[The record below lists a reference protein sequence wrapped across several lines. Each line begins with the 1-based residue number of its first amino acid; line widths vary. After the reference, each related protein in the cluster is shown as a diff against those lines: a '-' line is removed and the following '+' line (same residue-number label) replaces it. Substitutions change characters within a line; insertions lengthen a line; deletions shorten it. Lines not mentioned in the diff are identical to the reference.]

1 MGTVAAVPVTSR
13 PQRKAFLEF
22 PWQLYRNDP
31 NWVPPLRFEQ
41 KQLVGYR
48 PHPFYEQNRCQTF
61 LAYREGEVCGRIAA
75 IVNEDYIR
83 LHHERRGFFG
93 FFECADDPEAADAL
107 FDAAAGWLAKRD
119 IHQLRGPA
127 SPSMNYVYGTLV
139 DGFDTP
145 PTIMMAYNPPY
156 YPRLIESCGFVKAQ
170 DLYAYWGNL
179 EMLPASSAKLGP
191 VSEQIAERYN
201 VKVRPMDV
209 SRFREEV
216 EAFLSIY
223 NRSLTQHW
231 GFVPLSPSEV
241 AYVAANMRRLIAPEL
256 AVAAEIDGKLVGAVL
271 CLPDYNPRIKRI
283 DGRLWPFGFVRLLW
297 NPPRSRRCGCWP
309 PMSCR
314 SINCSA
320 SAWCSCGRWF
330 RPAWR
335 GTSAKWNT
343 RGLPNR
349 TPARAAAW
357 KRAAPSGL
365 RPTACTTAGRNLG
378 KKDASTFC
386 SLLHDVD
393 PS

>member
-1 MGTVAAVPVTSR
+1 MGTVVAVPVANR
-13 PQRKAFLEF
+13 RQRKAFLEL
-22 PWQLYRNDP
+22 PWQLYRSDP

-41 KQLVGYR
+41 QQLVGYR
-48 PHPFYEQNRCQTF
+48 RHPFYEQNRCQTF
-61 LAYREGEVCGRIAA
+61 LAYRAGEVCGRIAA

-93 FFECADDPEAADAL
+93 FFECVDDPAAAAAL
-107 FDAAAGWLAKRD
+107 FDAAAAWLAERD
-119 IHQLRGPA
+119 IHRLRGPA

-156 YPRLIESCGFVKAQ
+156 YPRLIERCGFVKAQ

-241 AYVAANMRRLIAPEL
+241 AYVAAHMRRLIAPEL

-297 NPPRSRRCGCWP
+297 NPRDPEGAGVGGQCLAGVSIAGRRPGAVAGDGSGRIGAEHPRSRILVGCRIELP
-309 PMSCR
+309 LARQPGK
-314 SINCSA
+314 
-320 SAWCSCGRWF
+320 GR
-330 RPAWR
+330 RQA
-335 GTSAKWNT
+335 
-343 RGLPNR
+343 
-349 TPARAAAW
+349 
-357 KRAAPSGL
+357 
-365 RPTACTTAGRNLG
+365 
-378 KKDASTFC
+378 D
-386 SLLHDVD
+386 
-393 PS
+393 